1 MPYNDFN
8 FNRTR
13 IYLVR
18 GKSLQI
24 KLKRLQSK
32 DFSFYVLE
40 PVVVNRTISSQ
51 VWESVSDADLHTY
64 RYTDMS
70 QKMRNNSKNDQKS
83 IQRLFKASQ
92 NGLHIVN
99 EMY

>member
-1 MPYNDFN
+1 M
-8 FNRTR
+8 
-13 IYLVR
+13 R

-51 VWESVSDADLHTY
+51 AWESVSDADSHTY

-70 QKMRNNSKNDQKS
+70 RKMRNNSKNEQKS